1 MIASVNAPDKKSW
14 SDNLHTEVRYW
25 EFIISGRHANADRVR
40 AFRERASGQ
49 YSFPSQLKKYLRP
62 ERTTRILDVGAGPHT
77 VIGTRDVPTPIHI
90 VAIDPLAREYDTLLE
105 QNGITPKIRTVT
117 GEAEKLSSYQFGTFD
132 LVYSR
137 NALDHSYD
145 PVAAIEAMRSVLNPD
160 GFIFLEG
167 SVNEGQKQKYHGL
180 HRWNFQ
186 PEADGDL
193 IVWSQLSR
201 ISLREKYPEA
211 TINAIRQDQWYKV
224 ELSFPSNREDD

>member
-1 MIASVNAPDKKSW
+1 M
-14 SDNLHTEVRYW
+14 SDNVVERVARAIFEDNNEDGPDTW
-25 EFIISGRHANADRVR
+25 ETA
-40 AFRERASGQ
+40 EASLR
-49 YSFPSQLKKYLRP
+49 SIYLRN
-62 ERTTRILDVGAGPHT
+62 
-77 VIGTRDVPTPIHI
+77 
-90 VAIDPLAREYDTLLE
+90 AR
-105 QNGITPKIRTVT
+105 
-117 GEAEKLSSYQFGTFD
+117 
-132 LVYSR
+132 
-137 NALDHSYD
+137 
-145 PVAAIEAMRSVLNPD
+145 AAIEAMRSVLNPD